1 MLHKLDQILAKE
13 IITLTFIITA
23 GLSSIMMMSQL
34 PRYLEFVFQA
44 PDIGTTFLMLLLFI
58 LPTILKFAVPV
69 SLLLACAIVI
79 MRMSSDREL
88 EVWLAS
94 GVSIFRLSFMP
105 TLLGFAVA
113 IISLAS
119 ALFFEPYSSQQFEK
133 FKWLQTRTL
142 LESVLKKTL
151 KEKVFIYDFPLPE
164 NIKFSVYSNQVS
176 QTDGKLSGLFLATS
190 KSDQI
195 YSSFIT
201 TESGQ
206 LNRVMTKGYPDY
218 VFSLFYG
225 TSYAYLPQ
233 NSSAN
238 QDKDTSYPA
247 VSNWS
252 VTSFDQMDL
261 YLVNAFKDKFKLQ
274 SKQEIQIQGLYP
286 SALIHAL
293 EKQKKESKNWRKD
306 ENLILKYLFFF
317 KQISV
322 PISTLFLPFLG
333 VCFGILDPRKKQFS
347 VYFGIGAIIFV
358 LYTSLSVCQQ
368 LAVQFLISPYSILFV
383 TPLILFFISSICLYW
398 RYFYPPSVGFFSFIK
413 NILWKRS

>member
-88 EVWLAS
+88 EVWFAS

-113 IISLAS
+113 IISMTS

-151 KEKVFIYDFPLPE
+151 KEKIFIYDFPLPE

-176 QTDGKLSGLFLATS
+176 QTDGRLSGLFLATS

-206 LNRVMTKGYPDY
+206 LNRIMTKGYPDY
-218 VFSLFYG
+218 VFSLFHG

-233 NSSAN
+233 NPSPHQN
-238 QDKDTSYPA
+238 KETSYPA

-286 SALIHAL
+286 SALIQVL
-293 EKQKKESKNWRKD
+293 EKQKKESKNWKKD

-322 PISTLFLPFLG
+322 PISTLFLPALG

-358 LYTSLSVCQQ
+358 LYASLSVCQQ
-368 LAVQFLISPYSILFV
+368 LATQFLISPYSILFV
-383 TPLILFFISSICLYW
+383 TPSLLILITSLCLYW

>member
-13 IITLTFIITA
+13 ILTLTFIITA

-94 GVSIFRLSFMP
+94 GVSILRLSFIP
-105 TLLGFAVA
+105 TLLGLSVA

-119 ALFFEPYSSQQFEK
+119 ALFFEPYSSQQFDK

-142 LESVLKKTL
+142 LEAVLKKTL
-151 KEKVFIYDFPLPE
+151 KEKVFIYDFPLPN

-176 QTDGKLSGLFLATS
+176 QSDGKLSDLFLATS
-190 KSDQI
+190 KPDQI
-195 YSSFIT
+195 YSSFVT
-201 TESGQ
+201 TESGK
-206 LNRVMTKGYPDY
+206 LNRIMTKGYPDY
-218 VFSLFYG
+218 VFSLFHG
-225 TSYAYLPQ
+225 TSYAYLPTKPQ
-233 NSSAN
+233 QHKN
-238 QDKDTSYPA
+238 KETSYPA
-247 VSNWS
+247 IANWS
-252 VTSFDQMDL
+252 VTSFEQMDL

-286 SALIHAL
+286 LDFIHAL
-293 EKQKKESKNWRKD
+293 EKQKKESKNWKKD
-306 ENLILKYLFFF
+306 GDLILKYLFFL

-322 PISTLFLPFLG
+322 PLSTLFLPVLG
-333 VCFGILDPRKKQFS
+333 VCFGVLDPRKKQFS
-347 VYFGIGAIIFV
+347 VYFGVGIIIFM
-358 LYTSLSVCQQ
+358 LYASLSLCQQ
-368 LAVQFLISPYSILFV
+368 LAVQFFISPYSILFV
-383 TPLILFFISSICLYW
+383 TPSLLFLITALCLYW
-398 RYFYPPSVGFFSFIK
+398 RYFYPPSVSFFAFVK
-413 NILWKRS
+413 HILWKRA